1 MVKRNKVENVERS
14 VVVGITNDVSGNTIN
29 SFVSGLSNKLNDTYN
44 SGAIGSENTIKNT
57 SNSSIAL
64 GKLNVVDSVNHGI
77 AMGYKA
83 SVTGDTRLALGSEE
97 VNGNIFTINKHGDL
111 FIGRHIYSDDV
122 SEDRNIF
129 TDLVGGNVYIGS
141 TTNTVIVNRDMRVE
155 NDTVIQSNL
164 TVRGATTHIHS
175 TNMDISD
182 NVILLNKGIGN
193 TQNANFTSGFVI
205 LRDNSQNQFMGWDET
220 NDSFILGDTYYN
232 GEGEYVTVNT
242 KGRLLIDNLQT
253 DMDVKIGAN
262 ITSIVDEDK
271 YLWNDISANLINIGG
286 GSSKVRLTSTN
297 SMVMPKGPFTAQR
310 IYNEVGGVRYNT
322 ERKNLEV
329 CINDVA
335 PDFGWKLGAVMDI
348 DKYVYIS

>member
-1 MVKRNKVENVERS
+1 M
-14 VVVGITNDVSGNTIN
+14 
-29 SFVSGLSNKLNDTYN
+29 
-44 SGAIGSENTIKNT
+44 
-57 SNSSIAL
+57 
-64 GKLNVVDSVNHGI
+64 
-77 AMGYKA
+77 
-83 SVTGDTRLALGSEE
+83 
-97 VNGNIFTINKHGDL
+97 
-111 FIGRHIYSDDV
+111 
-122 SEDRNIF
+122 
-129 TDLVGGNVYIGS
+129 
-141 TTNTVIVNRDMRVE
+141 
-155 NDTVIQSNL
+155 
-164 TVRGATTHIHS
+164 
-175 TNMDISD
+175 
-182 NVILLNKGIGN
+182 ILLNSIGN

-232 GEGEYVTVNT
+232 GEGEYVRKY

-286 GSSKVRLTSTN
+286 GSSKARLTSTN
-297 SMVMPKGPFTAQR
+297 SMVMPSITAQR

-335 PDFGWKLGAVMDI
+335 PDFGWRELGAVMDI
-348 DKYVYIS
+348 DKDTYISAEDSHQSNNNELFIHLEMKNDNKT